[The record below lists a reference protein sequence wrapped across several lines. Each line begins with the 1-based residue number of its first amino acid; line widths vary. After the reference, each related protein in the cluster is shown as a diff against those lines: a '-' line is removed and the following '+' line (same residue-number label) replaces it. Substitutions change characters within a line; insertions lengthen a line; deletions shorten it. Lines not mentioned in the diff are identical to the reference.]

1 MELKKART
9 EAGLTQVRLAREAGV
24 GLATVR
30 NVEQGGKPPGEQIV
44 LAICGAVGHSPEEID
59 EFSHLAAKGAV

>member
-1 MELKKART
+1 MKEARKK
-9 EAGLTQVRLAREAGV
+9 AGLTQVKLAREAGV

-44 LAICGAVGHSPEEID
+44 LAICGAVGVDPGEVEEFARTGERGIT
-59 EFSHLAAKGAV
+59 A

>member
-1 MELKKART
+1 MELKEARRK
-9 EAGLTQVRLAREAGV
+9 AGLTQVKLAREAGV

-44 LAICGAVGHSPEEID
+44 LAICDVVGLKPEEIE
-59 EFSHLAAKGAV
+59 EFARMGKRAAV